1 MAMRNHEEASL
12 DYQDFRDQLLKEK
25 FNDAQRKMLDARL
38 QLLESFMY
46 PRPGV
51 KWLNEDDAK
60 ERLKIAK
67 AGMLSFQRRSL
78 TIVDL
83 SCPFVDESAACT
95 MFNICVAI
103 FLEDREETSRIV
115 ALDEAHKVRN
125 MPSKM
130 HDTDPFLVYDWNR
143 LERSLHRESPIGDS
157 PAAPFS
163 YSGHHCNPGT
173 HNIAQAPGP
182 KFDDNSAP
190 LYLDS
195 VV

>member
-1 MAMRNHEEASL
+1 MAMKNHDVAGL
-12 DYQDFRDQLLKEK
+12 DYQAFRDTVLQEK
-25 FNDAQRKMLDARL
+25 FNEAQRTMLYARL

-67 AGMLSFQRRSL
+67 AGTLSFQPGSL
-78 TIVDL
+78 TIIDL

-95 MFNICVAI
+95 MLNICLAI
-103 FLEDREETSRIV
+103 FLEDRKETSRIV

-130 HDTDPFLVYDWNR
+130 HDTDPF
-143 LERSLHRESPIGDS
+143 
-157 PAAPFS
+157 
-163 YSGHHCNPGT
+163 
-173 HNIAQAPGP
+173 
-182 KFDDNSAP
+182 
-190 LYLDS
+190 
-195 VV
+195 